1 MTALLNT
8 NFQRVNDLTAEEVKA
23 LPAFQYAGDEQI
35 AAILDCVQFFT
46 LLIYEMSVQAD
57 QSTEVLETD
66 FTNIQ
71 KAA

>member
-8 NFQRVNDLTAEEVKA
+8 NLQRVNDLTAEEVKA
-23 LPAFQYAGDEQI
+23 LPAFQHAGDEQI
-35 AAILDCVQFFT
+35 DAILDCVQFFT
-46 LLIYEMSVQAD
+46 LLIYEMSAQAG
-57 QSTEVLETD
+57 QSTEFLETD